1 MISICHISSEDFLED
16 VKIQIKKQFKNQDN
30 FAEII
35 YLSRKQL
42 NRILNNADDL
52 TVHWIKEFCE
62 KLGLDLRNYIFEQDD
77 RDLGPFSL
85 SVFLGQNKECVF
97 LCSIVVVSKGKGEK
111 NLWTEKHKKSSSK
124 IPLIW
129 M

>member
-62 KLGLDLRNYIFEQDD
+62 KLGLDLRNYIF
-77 RDLGPFSL
+77 
-85 SVFLGQNKECVF
+85 
-97 LCSIVVVSKGKGEK
+97 
-111 NLWTEKHKKSSSK
+111 H
-124 IPLIW
+124 
-129 M
+129 

>member
-52 TVHWIKEFCE
+52 TVRWIREFCE
-62 KLGLDLRNYIFEQDD
+62 KLGLDLRNYIFEQI
-77 RDLGPFSL
+77 LGTQVLFCYLFWDS
-85 SVFLGQNKECVF
+85 
-97 LCSIVVVSKGKGEK
+97 
-111 NLWTEKHKKSSSK
+111 
-124 IPLIW
+124 
-129 M
+129 

>member
-16 VKIQIKKQFKNQDN
+16 VKIQIKKQFKNQEN

-52 TVHWIKEFCE
+52 TVHWIEEFCL
-62 KLGLDLRNYIFEQDD
+62 KLGLDLGNYIFK
-77 RDLGPFSL
+77 R
-85 SVFLGQNKECVF
+85 
-97 LCSIVVVSKGKGEK
+97 
-111 NLWTEKHKKSSSK
+111 
-124 IPLIW
+124 
-129 M
+129 

>member
-42 NRILNNADDL
+42 NRILNNAGDL
-52 TVHWIKEFCE
+52 TVYWIKEFCE
-62 KLGLDLRNYIFEQDD
+62 KLGLDLRNYIFE
-77 RDLGPFSL
+77 
-85 SVFLGQNKECVF
+85 
-97 LCSIVVVSKGKGEK
+97 
-111 NLWTEKHKKSSSK
+111 
-124 IPLIW
+124 
-129 M
+129 

>member
-1 MISICHISSEDFLED
+1 MISICHISSEDFLGD

-52 TVHWIKEFCE
+52 PVRWIREFCE
-62 KLGLDLRNYIFEQDD
+62 KLGLDLRNYIFEQI
-77 RDLGPFSL
+77 LGTQVLF
-85 SVFLGQNKECVF
+85 VTFFGTVN
-97 LCSIVVVSKGKGEK
+97 SIPS
-111 NLWTEKHKKSSSK
+111 
-124 IPLIW
+124 
-129 M
+129 